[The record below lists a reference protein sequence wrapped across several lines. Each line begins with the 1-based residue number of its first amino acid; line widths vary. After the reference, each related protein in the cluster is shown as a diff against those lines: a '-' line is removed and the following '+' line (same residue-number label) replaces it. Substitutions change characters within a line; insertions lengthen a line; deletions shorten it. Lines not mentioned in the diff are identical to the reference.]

1 MIIQYFL
8 SFSRIPIGFESSEE
22 NIHQYKNKEEENIRL
37 SSSRSSQSMN
47 LFSDQPNGYYIPKEM
62 WRVFVNHI
70 FMQEVTPTVPGD
82 MNLIKGSLNGQRSA
96 GRQLKIG
103 HP

>member
-1 MIIQYFL
+1 M
-8 SFSRIPIGFESSEE
+8 R
-22 NIHQYKNKEEENIRL
+22 QYKKKEEENIRL
-37 SSSRSSQSMN
+37 SSSNSRWRGPQSKIF
-47 LFSDQPNGYYIPKEM
+47 FSDQTNGYYIPKEM

-70 FMQEVTPTVPGD
+70 FMQEVAPSNDDKPPVAGD

>member
-1 MIIQYFL
+1 M
-8 SFSRIPIGFESSEE
+8 
-22 NIHQYKNKEEENIRL
+22 HQYKKKEEENIRL
-37 SSSRSSQSMN
+37 SSSNSRWRGPQSKN
-47 LFSDQPNGYYIPKEM
+47 FFSDQTNGYYIPKEM
-62 WRVFVNHI
+62 WRVFVNQI